1 MQPLFP
7 VLEKQKE
14 IAEVLARQGRLLLC
28 APPGTGKSTQ
38 VPFFFLDT
46 VQKPVLVLQP
56 RRIAAR
62 NLAVYTAAQRNEA
75 PGATV
80 GYVVRHENKTCLNTR
95 VIYATYGV
103 FLRRALSDP
112 FLEQAGLV
120 ILDEFHERTLDM
132 DLALAW
138 MKYISGRKHA
148 APPFLVMSAT
158 LDEKPLLDYLGL
170 SDAVTVKAAAHPV
183 DLHDQP
189 PLAHESMEA
198 GACRAVKTLLSEGAG
213 GSVLVFMPGV
223 REIDATI
230 RALAPA
236 AGRARVPLLGLH
248 GRLPLAE
255 QARVIRAPL
264 ERGRAVIVSTN
275 VAETSLTVPG
285 VRAVVDSGYE
295 RRAAFDPARKRN
307 TLYIS
312 RICRASAVQRAGRA
326 GREAP
331 GTCVRLYGGETLKG
345 MAESIVPE
353 IARLEL
359 SQAALTLLGLL
370 DRAGHGDIT
379 AVEWLTRPDPLRWNE
394 ALADLVDL
402 GAAAADFE
410 KPGPA
415 AIILPPGKKLL
426 KWPVEPRAA
435 SAIAAARSREVLE
448 HVCAM
453 LALWEN
459 HKFEDSADLFGL
471 AGHFLSSPRS
481 HEWNP
486 AVFPAYQQLIR
497 AADKSAGSGQ
507 KAKDVRK
514 ETAMAFLKAFFSRT
528 AVLAVQGARYDF
540 DDNIYAVLDKKRGAL
555 PRALVAFEVL
565 ETAGQKER
573 KQSRIKAYMAVEP
586 EWIVEAR
593 PGRLKTETVYIW
605 DERKKAVVAEEH
617 GKFGDLVL
625 SRKPAQPNKI
635 DKEKI
640 ARLLAEKCLS
650 GEVAVMDDKVRSLL
664 SRIRLIAQGFPEY
677 GLRMPDDDD
686 LRLIYE
692 EACAGA
698 RAAKDLTSE
707 KLAKSILAYFGVEI
721 SGLLDAMTPERI
733 KLKSGK
739 TARVFYPENGPPE
752 LSARIT
758 DFWGFRGRFT
768 VCQGKVAGI
777 FDILAP
783 NWRTVQKTDD
793 LDRFW
798 KTAYP
803 EIKPGLKRRYPR
815 HPWP

>member
-1 MQPLFP
+1 
-7 VLEKQKE
+7 
-14 IAEVLARQGRLLLC
+14 LC

-46 VQKPVLVLQP
+46 IRKPVLVLQP

-62 NLAVYTAAQRNEA
+62 NLAVFTASQRKEA

-80 GYVVRHENKTCLNTR
+80 GYIVRHENKAGPDTR

-103 FLRRALSDP
+103 FLRQALSDP
-112 FLEQAGLV
+112 FLEQVGLV

-132 DLALAW
+132 DLTLAW
-138 MKYISGRKHA
+138 MKYASGRKKTT
-148 APPFLVMSAT
+148 PPFMVMSAT
-158 LDEKPLLDYLGL
+158 LDEKPLLEYLGL
-170 SDAVTVKAAAHPV
+170 SDALTVRAAAHPV
-183 DLHDQP
+183 DLRDQP
-189 PLAHESMEA
+189 PLAHESMEE
-198 GACRAVKTLLSEGAG
+198 GACRAVKTLLSDRPS

-230 RALAPA
+230 RALSLA
-236 AGRARVPLLGLH
+236 AGRAGVTLLGLH

-264 ERGRAVIVSTN
+264 ERGPVVIVSTN

-307 TLYIS
+307 TLYLS

-331 GTCVRLYGGETLKG
+331 GTCVRLYGRETLKG
-345 MAESIVPE
+345 MSESIVPE

-370 DRAGHGDIT
+370 DRARHGDIT
-379 AVEWLTRPDPLRWNE
+379 SVEWLTRPDPLRWNE

-402 GAAAADFE
+402 GAAAVDFE

-435 SAIAAARSREVLE
+435 AAIASARSREVLE

-459 HKFEDSADLFGL
+459 HKFNEGADLFGL
-471 AGHFLSSPRS
+471 AGHYLSSPRS
-481 HEWNP
+481 REWNP

-497 AADKSAGSGQ
+497 AAEKSAGSVP
-507 KAKDVRK
+507 KADDVRK

-528 AVLAVQGARYDF
+528 AVLAAQGARYDF
-540 DDNIYAVLDKKRGAL
+540 DDNTYAVLDKKQGAL

-565 ETAGQKER
+565 ETAGQKEK
-573 KQSRIKAYMAVEP
+573 KQSRIKAYMAVLP

-593 PGRLKTETVYIW
+593 PGRLKTGTVYIW
-605 DERKKAVVAEEH
+605 DGRKKAVTVEEH
-617 GKFGDLVL
+617 RKFRDLVL
-625 SRKPAQPNKI
+625 SRKPAQPKNL

-640 ARLLAEKCLS
+640 AQLLAEKCLS
-650 GEVAVMDDKVRSLL
+650 GEIAIMDDKVKSLL
-664 SRIRLIAQGFPEY
+664 SRIRLIAQSFPEY
-677 GLRMPDDDD
+677 GLRMPDNDD
-686 LRLIYE
+686 LRLIHE
-692 EACAGA
+692 EACTGA
-698 RAAKDLTSE
+698 RSAKDLSPE
-707 KLAKSILAYFGVEI
+707 KLAKSILAYFGA
-721 SGLLDAMTPERI
+721 GLPRLLNTMTPERI
-733 KLKSGK
+733 KLKSGR
-739 TARVFYPENGPPE
+739 TAKVLYPETGAPE

-758 DFWGFRGRFT
+758 DFVGFRGKFT
-768 VCQGKVAGI
+768 VCKGKVAGI